1 MTIQIDADQIEKDIM
16 VLKDVTMSRQSIDDL
31 MQSLGEMIGIEDEN
45 GLALDDDGIV
55 EVIVDNDVELT
66 IAHLP
71 HLPGVI
77 VAAPMPEET
86 ASNPQ
91 VLRYALRMNMNWMNI
106 EGGCFTFVDPYL
118 AICKFIPLH
127 QGTAAKLDQ
136 QLARFIGKSKQWK
149 ELFMNMVAQSPHSE
163 NGSSDSC
170 ESEECV
176 GLRV

>member
-1 MTIQIDADQIEKDIM
+1 MTVQIDADQIEKDIM
-16 VLKDVTMSRQSIDDL
+16 VLKDVTLSRQSIDDL
-31 MQSLGEMIGIEDEN
+31 MQSLGEMIGVEEEG

-71 HLPGVI
+71 HLPGVV
-77 VAAPMPEET
+77 VAAPMPEEA
-86 ASNPQ
+86 ASNAQ
-91 VLRYALRMNMNWMNI
+91 VLRYALRMNLNWMNI
-106 EGGCFTFVDPYL
+106 EGGCFSFVEPYL
-118 AICKFIPLH
+118 AMCKFIPLH

-136 QLARFIGKSKQWK
+136 ELARFIGKSKQWK
-149 ELFMNMVAQSPHSE
+149 ALFKNMVSQLPHSE
-163 NGSSDSC
+163 DSPSEFS